1 MSPIRMVLPK
11 GRTLDGVVGL
21 LNDSGKTVVA
31 NSRHYVPSI
40 DDEELEAKIMK
51 PQNVAPLVERGSY
64 DIGFTGRDWV
74 VETGAEVV
82 EILDLGLDPV
92 RIVAAIPESE
102 DEAEVFRRRLV
113 VATEYTNIAGR
124 FLSDRGCD
132 FLLLRTQGASEAFPP
147 EDADM
152 IIDNTATG
160 RTLKEHRLKIV
171 AEILASS
178 TRFIANP
185 AALADGPEAGEDRG
199 ADDALRRRAQ
209 RPGEGDARDE
219 RAAGQARDDRPD
231 PALHALADGLA
242 ALRRGG
248 VRRQGGGEER
258 GGRPADPPPQENGG
272 DRHPGIFLQKG
283 RDMSLIRPC
292 VSRLETYAVSQA
304 PDCVKLNQ
312 NESPDDLP
320 PEVKRAVLARLERAS
335 PGTGTPARRRAELT
349 RRLAA
354 DRRLAVR
361 RGPRRERVQRA
372 HPDHHL
378 VRLRARRSPGH
389 GHARVRHL

>member
-1 MSPIRMVLPK
+1 MNSVRMVLPK
-11 GRTLDGVVGL
+11 GRTFDGVVGL

-40 DDEELEAKIMK
+40 ADEELEAKIMK

-102 DEAEVFRRRLV
+102 DETEVFRRRLV

-124 FLSDRGCD
+124 FLRDRGCD

-160 RTLKEHRLKIV
+160 QTLKEHRLKIV

-185 AALADGPEAGEDRG
+185 AALADAPKREKIEELTMLFAAVLNARARVMLEMNVPPDKLETVVRILPCMRSPTVSPLYGEAGF
-199 ADDALRRRAQ
+199 AVK
-209 RPGEGDARDE
+209 
-219 RAAGQARDDRPD
+219 AAVKR
-231 PALHALADGLA
+231 
-242 ALRRGG
+242 
-248 VRRQGGGEER
+248 EE
-258 GGRPADPPPQENGG
+258 A
-272 DRHPGIFLQKG
+272 
-283 RDMSLIRPC
+283 
-292 VSRLETYAVSQA
+292 SRLIPLLKKMGAT
-304 PDCVKLNQ
+304 DI
-312 NESPDDLP
+312 
-320 PEVKRAVLARLERAS
+320 LEYSFRK
-335 PGTGTPARRRAELT
+335 
-349 RRLAA
+349 
-354 DRRLAVR
+354 V
-361 RGPRRERVQRA
+361 VI
-372 HPDHHL
+372 
-378 VRLRARRSPGH
+378 
-389 GHARVRHL
+389 